1 MQDIMN
7 FDKKNKEFDGI
18 FTQAFDQ
25 VLGEHDVDDSIPT
38 NLVVTTDRETRI
50 PVCFLF
56 LLGHAELTVIGNC
69 SLALSRLVGSPTG
82 STYWD
87 FLYCYCP
94 SLSRI
99 CTHSPSPNFIA
110 EVDID
115 VFGLSYNG
123 PPLNHF

>member
-18 FTQAFDQ
+18 LTQAFDQ

-56 LLGHAELTVIGNC
+56 FA
-69 SLALSRLVGSPTG
+69 
-82 STYWD
+82 
-87 FLYCYCP
+87 
-94 SLSRI
+94 
-99 CTHSPSPNFIA
+99 
-110 EVDID
+110 
-115 VFGLSYNG
+115 G
-123 PPLNHF
+123 PC